1 MITVLPYDF
10 AADLA
15 IQCDDYTRNGKAPDA
30 GRDTCRTC
38 LFEGSC
44 VYVEIMQLVNAV
56 RGCVPLYMKP
66 TPTGKIVLDFLR
78 KCEDRLFQLIS
89 ECNEKTSKKVVE
101 SYMDAAKEELNP
113 RTQDSPKK
121 ASKPKQ
127 RGRKKASSLKEKKMD
142 TEGSRH
148 QSRRLPI
155 KQIEKCSYSQP
166 RTQEV

>member
-1 MITVLPYDF
+1 
-10 AADLA
+10 
-15 IQCDDYTRNGKAPDA
+15 
-30 GRDTCRTC
+30 
-38 LFEGSC
+38 
-44 VYVEIMQLVNAV
+44 MQLVNAV

-101 SYMDAAKEELNP
+101 SYIDAAKEELNP

>member
-101 SYMDAAKEELNP
+101 S
-113 RTQDSPKK
+113 
-121 ASKPKQ
+121 
-127 RGRKKASSLKEKKMD
+127 
-142 TEGSRH
+142 
-148 QSRRLPI
+148 
-155 KQIEKCSYSQP
+155 
-166 RTQEV
+166 

>member
-1 MITVLPYDF
+1 
-10 AADLA
+10 
-15 IQCDDYTRNGKAPDA
+15 
-30 GRDTCRTC
+30 
-38 LFEGSC
+38 
-44 VYVEIMQLVNAV
+44 
-56 RGCVPLYMKP
+56 MKP